1 MPQRQSGRSSRFSK
15 EPSKTVLE
23 LAHKTTVTFQPPAG
37 SQRFKGRMMFFLKP
51 LSCSCARMPMAAVA
65 GTLGE
70 ERCYKQIS
78 TRSSVD
84 RAPVF

>member
-1 MPQRQSGRSSRFSK
+1 M
-15 EPSKTVLE
+15 L
-23 LAHKTTVTFQPPAG
+23 
-37 SQRFKGRMMFFLKP
+37 FLKP
-51 LSCSCARMPMAAVA
+51 LSSSCARMPMAALA